1 MYHALSLLRLSEL
14 IACQSDSKALDEFH
28 THRFIFYRNDRP
40 VLFVDFLDALRQNP
54 GHKGPDYRGSEILDN
69 AYDLTVSKFSNLPR
83 PPKSDDPVKTDGPDC
98 RYYFRA
104 FLDYVKAK
112 IPDYENNSVR
122 MELQIAKI
130 LQNFVI
136 RHFYLSCLECSR
148 RQGGLSRRYL
158 WKVEGRS
165 IPVWMP
171 SYLSAA
177 QCREWLKSHIGSEM
191 KQKEHI
197 QAMVDRHLQRHVL
210 VSLSQIETDVAD
222 STKGDFYDDTETVSF
237 TDDLATAVAN
247 EKAENISFQ
256 RPAIQALGPD
266 KLKDLV
272 CQIFES
278 IVGGKLKAQPLAKE
292 FGLSDAA
299 FSRFA
304 STRWSRVPNLKFSN
318 VPDLWSNTAQV
329 LATNPDFSAAAGRAG
344 VLTTISQI
352 IESNVS

>member
-1 MYHALSLLRLSEL
+1 
-14 IACQSDSKALDEFH
+14 
-28 THRFIFYRNDRP
+28 
-40 VLFVDFLDALRQNP
+40 
-54 GHKGPDYRGSEILDN
+54 
-69 AYDLTVSKFSNLPR
+69 
-83 PPKSDDPVKTDGPDC
+83 
-98 RYYFRA
+98 
-104 FLDYVKAK
+104 
-112 IPDYENNSVR
+112 
-122 MELQIAKI
+122 MELKIAKI

-136 RHFYLSCLECSR
+136 RHFYLSCLECAR
-148 RQGGLSRRYL
+148 RQQGLSRRYL

-171 SYLSAA
+171 SYMAA
-177 QCREWLKSHIGSEM
+177 KQCRDWLKSHIDNHM
-191 KQKEHI
+191 TQKEHI
-197 QAMVDRHLQRHVL
+197 QAMVDRHLQRHV
-210 VSLSQIETDVAD
+210 VMSLSQIETDVAD

-247 EKAENISFQ
+247 EKAENIGFQ

-272 CQIFES
+272 CRIFES
-278 IVGGKLKAQPLAKE
+278 IAGGNLKAQPLAKE

-299 FSRFA
+299 MSRFA
-304 STRWSRVPNLKFSN
+304 STRWSRVPNLRFSN